1 MESKFRRAF
10 NSSDYAALFAKY
22 RGWLTE
28 RVGEFPFRLAE
39 TPLFFEKRL
48 LEHLA
53 TSAVEITSQLS
64 TKDKLAELVKAIPAH
79 YDVPNMTDLPDCVQ
93 VDFALCRNA
102 EGVLEGKVV
111 ELQAFPS
118 LYALETLEGDAWNHV
133 LQGVP
138 GLDGAWSCFFDADRE
153 RNIETM
159 RSCILGGCEP
169 EDVVLVDFEP
179 HNQKTSPDFA
189 ATKLLFDVDSVCVTD
204 LVVEGRKVYRMLGGK
219 KIPVRR
225 IYNRMVFDEL
235 EVKKVPVPFR
245 WNDEL
250 DVTWCSHPNWY
261 WVWSKFCLP
270 HVDHP
275 AVPKATFLSDLK
287 EIPADLENYVLK
299 PLFSFAGS
307 GVVIDVTRAAIDA
320 VPEERRSGYVL
331 QKKIEYAWSID
342 LPGEL
347 KTEEAPGVKAEV
359 RVMLMR
365 EGPGKPLAPLIP
377 LVRLSRGKMLG
388 VDQNKNAATAW
399 TGGAVG
405 IWQPSR

>member
-1 MESKFRRAF
+1 VKREYRQAF
-10 NSSDYAALFAKY
+10 NGSDYDALFGRY
-22 RGWLTE
+22 RDWLVK

-39 TPLFFEKRL
+39 TPLFFDEDVLR
-48 LEHLA
+48 HLA
-53 TSAVEITSQLS
+53 DAALAITGQLS
-64 TKDKLAELVKAIPAH
+64 TPAKLAELKKAIPAH
-79 YDVPNMTDLPDCVQ
+79 YDVPGMTDLPDCVQ
-93 VDFALCRNA
+93 VDFALCRSA
-102 EGVLEGKVV
+102 SGGLEGQVV

-118 LYALETLEGDAWNHV
+118 LYALETLEGDAWNEV
-133 LQGVP
+133 LQSVP
-138 GLDGAWSCFFDADRE
+138 ALRGDWSCFFDPDRAK
-153 RNIETM
+153 NIETM
-159 RSCILGGCEP
+159 RSCILGGCDP
-169 EDVVLVDFEP
+169 ADVVLVDFEP
-179 HNQKTSPDFA
+179 HNQKTAPDFA

-204 LVVEGRKVYRMLGGK
+204 LVVEGKRVFRLRDGK
-219 KIPVRR
+219 KQQVRR

-275 AVPKATFLSDLK
+275 SVPKATFLSDLR
-287 EIPADLENYVLK
+287 EIPKDLENYVLK

-307 GVVIDVTRAAIDA
+307 GVIIDVTKEAIDA
-320 VPEERRSGYVL
+320 IPAERRAGYVL
-331 QKKIEYAWSID
+331 QRKIEYAWTIE
-342 LPGEL
+342 LPPSL

-365 EGPGKPLAPLIP
+365 EPGQPLRPLIP

-405 IWQPSR
+405 IWK